1 MTESTDQPESHVT
14 HPQCV
19 AESGPWPFIT
29 KRIFEAGD
37 KKKTIW
43 SSRHHR
49 KHLRVSLDSR
59 TVLPKLRL
67 AEVVWFPRRMNWWMG
82 VIFSLGALL
91 FGLASLLSLDS
102 TAMNEMSGWREM
114 VAATFF
120 VGSLFFTAAAYLQL
134 FQSANAREFPLQ
146 KPGSSRR
153 KILFGWRPR
162 DIGWVSSA
170 LQFVGTIWFNL
181 NTFDGMLPDVGWIRQ
196 DLLLWFPDMIGS
208 IFFLIS
214 GRLAF
219 LETCHKRWRWQPNNI
234 SWWVVFSN
242 LLGCVAFMIAAVLAV
257 SLPVP
262 VASWISVSS
271 VVFTLVGSIGFLIGS
286 LLMLPESTST
296 YSE

>member
-1 MTESTDQPESHVT
+1 MTESTDQPDSHVAR
-14 HPQCV
+14 PQCV

-114 VAATFF
+114 VATTFF

-146 KPGSSRR
+146 KQGSSRR
-153 KILFGWRPR
+153 KIIFGWRPR

-181 NTFDGMLPDVGWIRQ
+181 NTFDGMLPDMGWIRQ

-219 LETCHKRWRWQPNNI
+219 LETCHERWRWQPNNI

-242 LLGCVAFMIAAVLAV
+242 LLGCLAFMIAAVLAV

-271 VVFTLVGSIGFLIGS
+271 VVFTLIGSIGFLIGS